1 MDHLVLS
8 LETPEGETTTVFV
21 EVGMDLETNQSEV
34 LTVFTQSELGV
45 TVIPIESGTP
55 PESGDTA
62 APFVMPEQVE
72 LSLVKPDSPLAKR
85 LAGFVLGQEPATKA
99 GLKLNRIV
107 AVTQAEATDST
118 SYFVELLATTKTGK
132 TVLAQAHVNE
142 LNDGKLGLLS
152 LGITAGD

>member
-1 MDHLVLS
+1 
-8 LETPEGETTTVFV
+8 
-21 EVGMDLETNQSEV
+21 
-34 LTVFTQSELGV
+34 
-45 TVIPIESGTP
+45 
-55 PESGDTA
+55 
-62 APFVMPEQVE
+62 MPEQVE

-107 AVTQAEATDST
+107 AVTKAEATDST
-118 SYFVELLATTKTGK
+118 SYFVELLATTKIGE
-132 TVLAQAHVNE
+132 TVLAQAHMNE